1 MGVAV
6 AADDRTPVLVG
17 CGQLTR
23 REPRLADDGGPLP
36 LMAEAARAAA
46 ADAGP
51 AAALLQ
57 GLEAIVAIRL
67 FSDTSPRFASPFGRV
82 ADPPRWLAAQLGAT
96 AVRRHVYTHP
106 GGNMP
111 QWCLN
116 RLAEA
121 VARGEIGSALVCGAE
136 ALATHKA
143 AERAGLSLDWSHGAG
158 SLRSEPPEAWGDARR
173 GWSEVED
180 RHGARAAIAMYP
192 MFEAALRHRRGRS
205 PADHQ
210 QAIGDL
216 LARFAAVAA
225 SNPLADRRA
234 GWDGAAIATASAD
247 NPWIAHPYTR
257 RMCANAFIDQGAA
270 LILTSV
276 ARARALGVPRD
287 RWVFLHGC
295 ADAHDHWHVSQRRD
309 FHSAPAMAAVFAQAL
324 AMAGRSLADMR
335 LLDVYSCFA
344 SAVQVA
350 CEALGL
356 AEDDARGLTVT
367 GGLPYFGGPGNN
379 YVTHAIAEMMQR
391 LRGAPGAFGLVT
403 ANGNY
408 LTKHSAGIYCTE
420 RPEHS
425 FAPQDPAM
433 LQARLDAEVAQPAFT
448 ALAEGPCTVETCTVL
463 HGPSRGTADQPVVG
477 QPVAGLVFGRLD
489 DGSRFIANTAPDADL
504 WAAMQREDFIGRR
517 ARVGHDGQ
525 RNRVEFG

>member
-1 MGVAV
+1 MSSA

-17 CGQLTR
+17 CGQITR

-51 AAALLQ
+51 AQALLQ
-57 GLEAIVAIRL
+57 GLDAIVAIRL

-82 ADPPRWLAAQLGAT
+82 ADPPRWLAGQLGASQ
-96 AVRRHVYTHP
+96 VRRHVYTHP

-111 QWCLN
+111 QWCIN
-116 RLAEA
+116 RLSEA

-143 AERAGLSLDWSHGAG
+143 AERAGRT
-158 SLRSEPPEAWGDARR
+158 LRWGDDGVAPAQSPAEAWGDARR

-192 MFEAALRHRRGRS
+192 LFEAAIRHRRGRGM
-205 PADHQ
+205 AQHQ
-210 QAIGDL
+210 QAMGAL

-225 SNPLADRRA
+225 ANALADRRA
-234 GWDGAAIATASAD
+234 GWDAAAIATPAPD

-276 ARARALGVPRD
+276 ARAKALGVPRE

-309 FHSAPAMAAVFAQAL
+309 FHSSPAMAAVFAQAL
-324 AMAGRSLADMR
+324 AMAGRRLDQMR

-344 SAVQVA
+344 SAVEVA

-379 YVTHAIAEMMQR
+379 YVTHAIAEMVQR
-391 LRGAPGAFGLVT
+391 LRAAPGAFGLVT

-408 LTKHSAGIYCTE
+408 LTKHSAGIYSTE
-420 RPEHS
+420 RPERP
-425 FAPQDPAM
+425 FAPEDPAL
-433 LQARLDAEVAQPAFT
+433 LQARLDAEVAQPPFS
-448 ALAEGPCTVETCTVL
+448 ALAQGPCTVETATVL
-463 HGPSRGTADQPVVG
+463 HGPGGAAT
-477 QPVAGLVFGRLD
+477 AGLLFGRLD
-489 DGSRFIANTAPDADL
+489 DGTRFIANTAPDADL
-504 WAAMQREDFIGRR
+504 WAAMQAEDFIGRR
-517 ARVGHDGQ
+517 GRVANDGQ